1 MSNQETNTDCER
13 MSNAFEN
20 KNIDLDSYRKL
31 VKHYIDLVQ
40 TFHKFCFS
48 FITQIEYKNTPIIV
62 SNYSI
67 CTVQPYSG
75 QIKFFH

>member
-31 VKHYIDLVQ
+31 VKHYIDLVP
-40 TFHKFCFS
+40 TIHKFCFS
-48 FITQIEYKNTPIIV
+48 FINLIEYKNPLLFIFITAF
-62 SNYSI
+62 
-67 CTVQPYSG
+67 VQCSLILG
-75 QIKFFH
+75 R